1 MKLGAIE
8 GGGTKF
14 VVGVGDELGNV
25 LDRASFPTT
34 TPEETMK
41 RTVEYFKD
49 KDVEAIGFGSF
60 GPIDPDPKSP
70 TYGYVTT
77 TPKPGW
83 KNANVVGALK
93 EAFPDTPIGFDT
105 DVNGACLGEVYFG
118 AAKGLDSAV
127 YFTIGTGVGGG
138 AYVEGH
144 LLHGLVHPE
153 MGHVRLI
160 VRDDDH
166 YKGKCPYHGTCFEG
180 LCAGPAIEERWGKSA
195 KELPADHPAWDLEA
209 WYIGQA
215 MANIVLTLSPKKIIL
230 GGGVMHQSQLFPMIR
245 KYMREFLDG
254 YIQNDTVLND
264 DDYVV
269 WPALGD
275 NAGLCG
281 SLALAVQAL
290 EAAKK

>member
-14 VVGVGDELGNV
+14 VVGVGDENGKV
-25 LDRASFPTT
+25 LDRLSFPTT
-34 TPEETMK
+34 TPEETMQK
-41 RTVEYFKD
+41 CVEYFKN
-49 KDVEAIGFGSF
+49 KDVEAIGFGCF

-83 KNANVVGALK
+83 GNYNVVGDLK
-93 EAFPDTPIGFDT
+93 KAFPHTPIGFDT
-105 DVNGACLGEVYFG
+105 DVNGACLGEVFFG

-127 YFTIGTGVGGG
+127 YFTIGTGIGGG

-153 MGHVRLI
+153 MGHVKL
-160 VRDDDH
+160 VRREDDT
-166 YKGKCPYHGTCFEG
+166 YQGKCPYHGTCFEG
-180 LCAGPAIEERWGKSA
+180 LCAGPAIEERWGVSA
-195 KELPADHPAWDLEA
+195 KELAPDHPAWDLEA

-230 GGGVMHQSQLFPMIR
+230 GGGVMHQSHLFPKIL
-245 KYMREFLDG
+245 KYMREDLNG
-254 YIQNDTVLND
+254 YINNDSVLHD
-264 DDYVV
+264 DNYIV
-269 WPALGD
+269 WPQLGD

-281 SLALAVQAL
+281 ALALAVDAL
-290 EAAKK
+290 KK

>member
-14 VVGVGDELGNV
+14 VVGVGDENGQV

-34 TPEETMK
+34 TPEETMQK
-41 RTVEYFKD
+41 CVDYFKD
-49 KDVEAIGFGSF
+49 KDVEAIGFGCF

-83 KNANVVGALK
+83 GHYNVVGDLK
-93 EAFPDTPIGFDT
+93 RAFPDTPIGFDT
-105 DVNGACLGEVYFG
+105 DVNGACLGEVFFG

-127 YFTIGTGVGGG
+127 YFTIGTGIGGG

-153 MGHVRLI
+153 MGHVKLV
-160 VRDDDH
+160 VRDDDP

-180 LCAGPAIEERWGKSA
+180 LCSGPAIEERWGISA
-195 KELPADHPAWDLEA
+195 KELAPDHPAWDLEA

-215 MANIVLTLSPKKIIL
+215 MANVVLTLSPKKIIL
-230 GGGVMHQSQLFPMIR
+230 GGGVMHQSHLFPRIL
-245 KYMREFLDG
+245 KYMRENLNG
-254 YIQNDTVLND
+254 YIQNDAVLHD
-264 DDYVV
+264 DHYIV
-269 WPALGD
+269 WPELGD

-281 SLALAVQAL
+281 SLALAVDAL
-290 EAAKK
+290 KK